1 MLGLIGFVIRAD
13 KMYDVFSVSA
23 IPFLHLI
30 YNIMRLSHLFFL
42 FCLFVYR
49 IPAGSVYS
57 KPVSHVDMFATAAVV
72 SDHY

>member
-42 FCLFVYR
+42 FLFCLCIGFPLGQCTR
-49 IPAGSVYS
+49 SQ
-57 KPVSHVDMFATAAVV
+57 
-72 SDHY
+72 